1 MKKNAGRLSKKL
13 FAAMMAG
20 TMMTA
25 MIGANVYATG
35 GGSTA
40 NTPQNVTITKKLN
53 KKTNVYAPDTDFEF
67 VITPAGTEDLEDGVE
82 AGPANGA
89 YFESGKEK
97 ISSEPKIDEIAQTNV
112 TVGTTQ
118 ISIDTTKFTKPGE
131 YRYVVTEKSGT
142 YEGITYST
150 EKKYFD
156 VFVNN
161 TTGVYAYTFTDD
173 SDPTGKDDGV
183 FTNDYVNGT
192 GTDDATHN
200 ITLKKVVTGEQ
211 GNMTDDFTFKVKIH
225 GAEGE
230 KYYVVYSDGKAAV
243 TLTSSETTSTDIYLS
258 NNETATI
265 YGLSASDT
273 YTIEEVGGNEDG
285 YTTTIAVGEND
296 EQKDTCRDTVSGTIS
311 ADTNITV
318 TNTREASAPTGIAMT
333 YGPYAL
339 MVALA
344 GGMAVLFLRRR
355 NREDY

>member
-40 NTPQNVTITKKLN
+40 NPQQNVTITKKIT
-53 KKTNVYAPDTDFEF
+53 KEANVYTPSTSFTFTVEPATGTLPEG
-67 VITPAGTEDLEDGVE
+67 IT
-82 AGPANGA
+82 AGPEGGVTFA
-89 YFESGKEK
+89 SGEGT
-97 ISSEPKIDEIAQTNV
+97 ITSTPILTDGTSNINT
-112 TVGTTQ
+112 TVGTTNLTVHEDAF
-118 ISIDTTKFTKPGE
+118 SKDNPGV
-131 YRYVVTEKSGT
+131 YRYVVTETEGD
-142 YEGITYST
+142 YEGITYDTS
-150 EKKYFD
+150 EKYFD

-161 TTGVYAYTFTDD
+161 TTGVYAYTFTNANG
-173 SDPTGKDDGV
+173 TEKADGT
-183 FTNDYVNGT
+183 FTNDYTNNGA
-192 GTDDATHN
+192 GSATHD
-200 ITLKKVVTGEQ
+200 ITLEKIVKGNQGDLDADFEFQITINGATGEQ
-211 GNMTDDFTFKVKIH
+211 
-225 GAEGE
+225 
-230 KYYVVYSDGKAAV
+230 YQVVFSDPTKKAI
-243 TLTSSETTSTDIYLS
+243 TLTSGTQATIALGHND
-258 NNETATI
+258 TATI

-273 YTIEEVGGNEDG
+273 YTITETAANQDG
-285 YTTTIAVGEND
+285 YDTEIVVGSGTAD
-296 EQKDTCRDTVSGTIS
+296 KDGTVSGTIS

-318 TNTREASAPTGIAMT
+318 TNTRNASAPTGIAMT